1 VLNQTI
7 SAQDYNTFRKFLEEA
22 CGIVLGD
29 NKQYLVASRLNRL
42 LRELELD
49 SVGALIE
56 QSKRMPRSGLRERI
70 IDAMTTNET
79 FWFRDNHP
87 YDLLKDLVFPE
98 LAKSKRSSG
107 VRIWSAASSS
117 GQEAYSI
124 SMIIQEYLQS
134 RPGSLGNNFQITG
147 TDISPTM
154 LEMARSATYD
164 DLALSRGLS
173 PERKRRFFSQ
183 KGNLWEVNDEI
194 RRRAKFTELNLM
206 NSYASLGKF
215 DIVFCRNVLIYFS
228 ADLKRDI
235 LRRISQTLNPG
246 GYLFLGSTE
255 TIASYS
261 DAFETIRHGGGI
273 VYQLKGETGPTIPR
287 FPKIG
292 GSDLTP
298 R

>member
-1 VLNQTI
+1 MNQSI
-7 SAQDYNTFRKFLEEA
+7 STRDYEVFRGFLEDA

-29 NKQYLVASRLNRL
+29 NKQYLVASRLNRV

-49 SVGALIE
+49 SVAGLVDKA
-56 QSKRMPRSGLRERI
+56 KCAPRSGLRERI

-87 YDLLKDLVFPE
+87 YTLLKDFLLPE
-98 LAKSKRSSG
+98 LSKIKRVG
-107 VRIWSAASSS
+107 GMKIWSAASSS

-124 SMIIQEYLQS
+124 SMVIQEYLQG
-134 RPGSLGNNFQITG
+134 RPGSLPGNVQIVG

-154 LEMARSATYD
+154 LDLAKSANYD
-164 DLALSRGLS
+164 NLALSRGLS
-173 PERKRRFFSQ
+173 PERKRKFFTQTDDLWQVNADIRSRARFS
-183 KGNLWEVNDEI
+183 
-194 RRRAKFTELNLM
+194 ELNLM

-228 ADLKRDI
+228 SDLKKDI
-235 LRRISQTLNPG
+235 IHRISQTLNPG

-261 DAFETIRHGGGI
+261 DAFETVRHGGGI
-273 VYQLKGETGPTIPR
+273 VYQLKEGVNPAKAR
-287 FPKIG
+287 FSAMATAAK
-292 GSDLTP
+292 

>member
-1 VLNQTI
+1 MNQSI
-7 SAQDYNTFRKFLEEA
+7 STRDYEVFRGFLEDA

-29 NKQYLVASRLNRL
+29 NKQYLVASRLNRV
-42 LRELELD
+42 LRELEID
-49 SVGALIE
+49 SVGSLIDKA
-56 QSKRMPRSGLRERI
+56 KRAPRSGLRERI

-87 YDLLKDLVFPE
+87 YALLKELILPE
-98 LAKSKRSSG
+98 LSKKKRAG
-107 VRIWSAASSS
+107 AARIWSAASSS
-117 GQEAYSI
+117 GQESYSI

-134 RPGSLGNNFQITG
+134 RPGSLPGNVQIVG

-154 LEMARSATYD
+154 LDLAKSAKYD

-173 PERKRRFFSQ
+173 PERKRRFFTQ
-183 KGNLWEVNDEI
+183 IDDLWQVNEDV
-194 RRRAKFTELNLM
+194 RSRAKFSELNLM

-228 ADLKRDI
+228 ADLKKDI

-261 DAFETIRHGGGI
+261 DSFETVRHSGGI
-273 VYQLKGETGPTIPR
+273 VYQLKEGVSSAAPR
-287 FPKIG
+287 FSATATAARRP
-292 GSDLTP
+292 
-298 R
+298 